1 MGNCSSNCASNF
13 ASGFIVIHDNG
24 REVHYRYGDATFE
37 WCGDENGVHVFVH
50 NGRGG
55 LRSNGYGYFVRHFIG

>member
-13 ASGFIVIHDNG
+13 ASGFVVNHDNG
-24 REVHYRYGDATFE
+24 RMISYRYGDATFE
-37 WCGDENGVHVFVH
+37 WCDGNRIHIWVH

-55 LRSNGYGYFVRHFIG
+55 LRSGGYGYFVRHFIG